1 MNQLTIYR
9 ILTYILVP
17 IAAFFGLMGFL
28 ILIPAI
34 GNPPMWFMLFLF
46 ASIVIYTIKSLK
58 FLKSGI
64 ERNAACKPNLRDWIR
79 VNAFVCMGMGAMFL
93 FNAIGIYMLGPIA
106 LREFVE
112 RAIESQPNLPE
123 GINPDL
129 FVSVIKGVAG
139 FMLFVSIIILI
150 HVILTFSMLKK
161 FGHLFRTQQPVE

>member
-1 MNQLTIYR
+1 
-9 ILTYILVP
+9 
-17 IAAFFGLMGFL
+17 
-28 ILIPAI
+28 
-34 GNPPMWFMLFLF
+34 
-46 ASIVIYTIKSLK
+46 
-58 FLKSGI
+58 
-64 ERNAACKPNLRDWIR
+64 
-79 VNAFVCMGMGAMFL
+79 MGMGAMFL

-129 FVSVIKGVAG
+129 FVSVIKGIAG

-161 FGHLFRTQQPVE
+161 FGHLFRAQQAPE

>member
-1 MNQLTIYR
+1 MTQLIIYR
-9 ILTYILVP
+9 ILTYILIP
-17 IAAFFGLMGFL
+17 IAAFFGFMGFL

-34 GNPPMWFMLFLF
+34 GNPPMWLMLFLF

-58 FLKSGI
+58 FLRSGI

-79 VNAFVCMGMGAMFL
+79 VNAFVCLAMGAMFL
-93 FNAIGIYMLGPIA
+93 FNAIGIYMLDTIA

-112 RAIESQPNLPE
+112 KTIESQPNLPE

-129 FVSVIKGVAG
+129 FVSIIKGVAG
-139 FMLFVSIIILI
+139 FMLVVSIVILT

-161 FGHLFRTQQPVE
+161 FGHLFRTQQPAE